1 MRIIYEAFDGEKFS
15 TEAAC
20 LQHEKVSPLFRA
32 YDREGYPTVVGE
44 GVHLLHI
51 IDEDKG
57 GEAFQRLCKEQE
69 EDDGDIDRCSSA
81 GWYWWDD
88 YRFSPVDEELIL
100 AMTRARYNINIVN

>member
-1 MRIIYEAFDGEKFS
+1 MRIIYEAFDGEKFD
-15 TEAAC
+15 TGAAC

-51 IDEDKG
+51 IVEGKG
-57 GEAFQRLCKEQE
+57 GEAFQRLCKERE
-69 EDDGDIDRCSSA
+69 EDGGLIDYCSSA

-88 YRFSPVDEELIL
+88 RDFSPVDEDLL
-100 AMTRARYNINIVN
+100 RAMMRACPNIAITD